1 MSIPK
6 AGVIAEG
13 DKLWTVATLSQYLSI
28 PVPTLY
34 KWRQQEVGP
43 PAVRLG
49 KHLRYRPQAVQDW
62 LRSQEEP
69 DGAHH

>member
-6 AGVIAEG
+6 ECIVS
-13 DKLWTVATLSQYLSI
+13 DKLWTVTMLSRYLSI

-49 KHLRYRPQAVQDW
+49 KHIRYRPEAVQNW
-62 LRSQEEP
+62 LQSQEDP
-69 DGAHH
+69 NGSCLS